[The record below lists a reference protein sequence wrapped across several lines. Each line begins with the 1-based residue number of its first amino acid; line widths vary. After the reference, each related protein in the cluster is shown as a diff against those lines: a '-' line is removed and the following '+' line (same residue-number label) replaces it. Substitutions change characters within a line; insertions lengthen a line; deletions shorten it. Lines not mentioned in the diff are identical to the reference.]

1 VFRWQNMN
9 LGKNVLKILFF
20 SMNVVVAGL
29 FLMTLIAARISPEKM
44 LLPAFL
50 SLGLPLYIIAN
61 VIFVVFWLL
70 FKKWFFLLSLL
81 TLLVGI
87 DAVRVSI
94 PLNYGAQKRI
104 NINDVEGIS
113 LITYNTQGLHMM
125 QAHTAKKPNPVIKYL
140 LESFPD
146 ILCIQ
151 EFAASSDNDHLSKD
165 DLERLF
171 SVYPY
176 SYVHFHT
183 DAPWWSFG
191 VATFSKYPIVNKGLM
206 DLDSYHNTAIFTDI
220 QLGDS
225 VVRIYNCHLESNKLT
240 ENDKLMAARI
250 KGPLDPEMLAGTTL
264 HLSRKLGAAYRIRA
278 RQADILADHMAQT
291 NLPVMVVGDFNDVP
305 YSYVYTQ
312 IRGDMKDVFQEMGF
326 GFDYTFNEWFFK
338 FRIDHILYH
347 PSIELKAFKLENEQ
361 KGSDHFPLF
370 CKFKL

>member
-1 VFRWQNMN
+1 MFRRQDMN
-9 LGKNVLKILFF
+9 LGRNVLKILFF
-20 SMNVVVAGL
+20 GMNVVVAGL
-29 FLMTLIAARISPEKM
+29 FLLTLIAARISPEV
-44 LLPAFL
+44 LLMPAFL
-50 SLGLPLYIIAN
+50 SLGLPLYIVAN
-61 VIFVVFWLL
+61 IFFILFWML
-70 FKKWFFLLSLL
+70 FKQWFFLISLL

-87 DAVRVSI
+87 DAVKVSI
-94 PLNYGAQKRI
+94 PLNYRAQKI
-104 NINDVEGIS
+104 TNVNDVDGFS

-125 QAHTAKKPNPVIKYL
+125 QAHTTKNPNPVVHYL

-151 EFAASSDNDHLSKD
+151 EFAASSDEAHLSKK
-165 DLERLF
+165 DLEKLF

-176 SYVHFHT
+176 KYVHFHT

-206 DLDSYHNTAIFTDI
+206 SLDSYHNTAIFTDI

-240 ENDKLMAARI
+240 ENDKMMAARI
-250 KGPLDPEMLAGTTL
+250 KGPLDAEVLAGTTL
-264 HLSRKLGAAYRIRA
+264 HLSRKLGNAYRIRA
-278 RQADILADHMAQT
+278 RQADILADHIAQT

-305 YSYVYTQ
+305 YSYIYSK
-312 IRGDMKDVFQEMGF
+312 IRGDMKDAFQEMGF

-347 PSIELKAFKLENEQ
+347 PNIELKAFKLENEQ
-361 KGSDHFPLF
+361 KGSDHFPLY
-370 CKFKL
+370 CKFEL